1 MSSRNPSYTS
11 PNPCK
16 HLADYKLKHGLNG
29 YNLIQNYIKTS
40 PHGRTMIHNC
50 KSEIPIC
57 SFCSGCKG
65 RLYICLICSSV
76 SCCQSLDS
84 NHALFHAQSQDGHE
98 IAVDMERAELYCCIC
113 CDQVYDP
120 DFDKAVMCKHIL
132 RLPRTENGFVGYCLR
147 SIKRKR
153 LSFGV
158 DLDSKNAKRL
168 VSMRDHRSNSC
179 FPLGLRGLN
188 NLGNTC
194 FMNSV
199 LQALLHAPPLR
210 NYFLSDHH
218 NHETCRKRSSERL
231 CLPCDIDVIFSAVF
245 SGDRTPYSPAQFLY
259 SWWQH
264 SEDLAC
270 YEQQDAHE
278 FFISMLDRIHEKEG
292 KARNTIKE
300 NGDCQCI
307 AHRVFSG
314 MLRSD
319 VTCMTCGFTS
329 TTYDPCVDISLNLN
343 MNTPSSANL
352 ANKSIKPA
360 ENNGTTT
367 LVGCLDLFT
376 RPEKLGS
383 DQKFF
388 CQNCQE
394 RQDSLKQMSV
404 RRLPSVLCLHV
415 KRFEHSPIK
424 KMSRKIDWHLQFPF
438 SLDMSPYLSSSIVRK
453 RFGNRIFAFEGDE
466 SDISTDFEVF
476 AVVTHSGML
485 ESGHYVTYLRLK
497 NQWYKCDDAWIT
509 EVDKEVVKASQS
521 YLIYYVQKVLSH
533 RVSEDLS
540 CVPVSPHG
548 DTFVPIAGCC

>member
-1 MSSRNPSYTS
+1 MWGITNLRKHLSIPINMSSRNPSYTS

-76 SCCQSLDS
+76 SCCLSPDS

-147 SIKRKR
+147 SSKRKR

-158 DLDSKNAKRL
+158 DLNSKDAKRL
-168 VSMRDHRSNSC
+168 VSMRDHRSKSC

-259 SWWQH
+259 RFAIFV
-264 SEDLAC
+264 L
-270 YEQQDAHE
+270 
-278 FFISMLDRIHEKEG
+278 L
-292 KARNTIKE
+292 
-300 NGDCQCI
+300 
-307 AHRVFSG
+307 VFQIEEYLG
-314 MLRSD
+314 WLW
-319 VTCMTCGFTS
+319 FL
-329 TTYDPCVDISLNLN
+329 SLYYL
-343 MNTPSSANL
+343 
-352 ANKSIKPA
+352 
-360 ENNGTTT
+360 
-367 LVGCLDLFT
+367 CLDLCEIMFM
-376 RPEKLGS
+376 LFYF
-383 DQKFF
+383 QCF
-388 CQNCQE
+388 C
-394 RQDSLKQMSV
+394 S
-404 RRLPSVLCLHV
+404 
-415 KRFEHSPIK
+415 
-424 KMSRKIDWHLQFPF
+424 KIDFFFFFFVFCF
-438 SLDMSPYLSSSIVRK
+438 SPVGMQNMLYCFVSSIHRASADNRK
-453 RFGNRIFAFEGDE
+453 WN
-466 SDISTDFEVF
+466 
-476 AVVTHSGML
+476 L
-485 ESGHYVTYLRLK
+485 
-497 NQWYKCDDAWIT
+497 
-509 EVDKEVVKASQS
+509 
-521 YLIYYVQKVLSH
+521 LSH
-533 RVSEDLS
+533 DV
-540 CVPVSPHG
+540 
-548 DTFVPIAGCC
+548 